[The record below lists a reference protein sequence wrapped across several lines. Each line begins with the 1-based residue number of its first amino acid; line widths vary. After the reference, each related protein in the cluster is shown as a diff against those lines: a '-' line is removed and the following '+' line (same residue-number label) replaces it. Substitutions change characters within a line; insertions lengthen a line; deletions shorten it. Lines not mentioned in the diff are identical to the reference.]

1 MPDTSGACVVLTAD
15 RSLMAAYSV
24 LLDGMVAS
32 SQTTTTPW
40 PVMDRLLMP
49 RAAHPEGR
57 ALFAPAGLRRIQ
69 AALLAGGFTDADV
82 AVVDDAHLRTVIG
95 PDTRII
101 GVSTGEPAGLGMS
114 STTMT
119 AVAGGRIYPQVLL
132 EQLLRRIHRL
142 RGERAPGARII
153 LGGPGAWQLAGDGA
167 ARLNLGVD
175 HVVTGYAEAN
185 AAEVFSQLLEGGAL
199 PPVIAGLGAPPE
211 AVPPMVGAAAM
222 GSVEV
227 SRGCGMGC
235 CFCTLS
241 TVPMAHLPIETVL
254 ADVRTNL
261 SAGLQAVALLSE
273 DILRYGARGLQ
284 VQPARVIDLLRCLR
298 ECDGLRFIQADH
310 AGIHSVGSFS
320 DAELAEVAAL
330 LAPDAPPQST
340 WVNVGVETA
349 SGRLMHAAGCAP
361 KMGGTPPDRWGE
373 YCAMQLERLGHA
385 GFTPMASLVVGLP
398 GETPEDL
405 RQTLEWVRGLRGMR
419 ATVFPVLYAPT
430 DGSEPL
436 RGSDLHT
443 LHWQL
448 IRECYQFNFRWMPA
462 LFSSNQALG
471 GVGAL
476 KRGLLQAMGLG
487 QAALWRS
494 LLAYRQWR
502 SAQ

>member
-1 MPDTSGACVVLTAD
+1 MPGNSGTRVVLTAD
-15 RSLMAAYSV
+15 RGLMAAYSV

-40 PVMDRLLMP
+40 PIMDRLLMP

-69 AALLAGGFTDADV
+69 AALLAGGFSASDV

-95 PDTRII
+95 PDTRVI
-101 GVSTGEPAGLGMS
+101 GVSTAEPAGLGMS

-132 EQLLRRIHRL
+132 EQLLKRINRL
-142 RGERAPGARII
+142 RDERAPGARIV
-153 LGGPGAWQLAGDGA
+153 LGGAGAWQLAGGETM
-167 ARLNLGVD
+167 RLRLGID

-185 AAEVFSQLLEGGAL
+185 AAEVFSQLSEGVAL
-199 PPVIAGLGAPPE
+199 PPIIAGLGARPE

-222 GSVEV
+222 GLVEV

-235 CFCTLS
+235 GFCTLS
-241 TVPMAHLPIETVL
+241 TVPMVHLPIETVL
-254 ADVRTNL
+254 ADARTNL
-261 SAGLQAVALLSE
+261 SAGLQSVAVLSE
-273 DILRYGARGLQ
+273 DILRYGGHGLK
-284 VQPARVIDLLRCLR
+284 VQPTRVIDLLRCLR

-310 AGIHSVGSFS
+310 AGVNSVRQFS
-320 DAELAEVAAL
+320 DVELAAVCDL
-330 LAPDAPPQST
+330 LAPDAPT
-340 WVNVGVETA
+340 GTAWVNVGVETA
-349 SGRLMHAAGCAP
+349 SGQLMHAAGCTP
-361 KMGGTPPDRWGE
+361 KMGGIPPDRWGE
-373 YCAMQLERLGHA
+373 HCSTQLHRLSDA

-398 GETPEDL
+398 GETAEDI
-405 RQTLEWVRGLRGMR
+405 RHTLEWVRSLRGMR
-419 ATVFPVLYAPT
+419 VTVFPVLYAPT
-430 DGSEPL
+430 DGSKPL
-436 RGSDLHT
+436 CGSDLHT

-448 IRECYQFNFRWMPA
+448 IRECYEFNFRWVPA

-487 QAALWRS
+487 QAALWRCF
-494 LLAYRQWR
+494 LAYRQWR